1 MSQESK
7 YKIGTPQN
15 HSFDKMNLPK
25 DVILGV
31 PIVTITG
38 NLEICIENYKNLIE
52 YTEQLI
58 RVKRRDGEIRI
69 EGEHLE
75 IIYYKS
81 VEMKITGI
89 IRRIEYL

>member
-1 MSQESK
+1 MNQESK
-7 YKIGTPQN
+7 HKIGTPKN
-15 HSFDKMNLPK
+15 HAFDKIHLPK

-31 PIVTITG
+31 PIVTIMG
-38 NLEICIENYKNLIE
+38 NMEICIENYKNLIE

-58 RVKRRDGEIRI
+58 RVKRRDGEIRV

-75 IIYYKS
+75 ITYYKS

-89 IRRIEYL
+89 IRHIEYL